1 MREHMLSI
9 DPGLKPGVVEWERED
24 NITTGAWGPWQ
35 IKRIDHRL
43 RPWVLAAPGW
53 DVVVTELQW
62 LFPKK
67 PGTPKGRGEDNPASI
82 LQLAFRAGFTLASI
96 PAMRRMALLPQTWRG
111 STALSKEQVQAGI
124 ARSLSPAEKELF
136 RDVPESR
143 HGDILDAIGIGRGAQ
158 KVLHTDEYDW
168 HFGK

>member
-9 DPGLKPGVVEWERED
+9 DPGLKPGAVSWRRMTDTLGNWMPWE
-24 NITTGAWGPWQ
+24 IQ
-35 IKRIDHRL
+35 RIDHKL
-43 RPWVLAAPGW
+43 NMWVFASPAW

-62 LFPKK
+62 IFPKK
-67 PGTPKGRGEDNPASI
+67 PGQKKGARPQDI

-96 PAMRRMALLPQTWRG
+96 PAHRRMALLPQTWRG

>member
-1 MREHMLSI
+1 VTAVQSMLSV
-9 DPGLKPGVVEWERED
+9 DPGLRPGVVLWER
-24 NITTGAWGPWQ
+24 TGEGLWCIRKVSW
-35 IKRIDHRL
+35 RL
-43 RPWVLAAPGW
+43 DPWVLSTKC
-53 DVVVTELQW
+53 DVAVCELQW
-62 LFPKK
+62 IFPKK
-67 PGTPKGRGEDNPASI
+67 PGQKTGARPQDI

-96 PAMRRMALLPQTWRG
+96 PAHRRMALLPQTWRG

-124 ARSLSPAEKELF
+124 ARSLTPAEKELF

>member
-1 MREHMLSI
+1 MTFQRMLSV
-9 DPGLKPGVVEWERED
+9 DPGLKPGCAAWERRGNTGD
-24 NITTGAWGPWQ
+24 WSPWKLTTISHKLTAPWLTSF
-35 IKRIDHRL
+35 K
-43 RPWVLAAPGW
+43 W
-53 DVVVTELQW
+53 DIVVTELQW

-67 PGTPKGRGEDNPASI
+67 PGQKTGARPQDI

-96 PAMRRMALLPQTWRG
+96 PAHRRMALLPQTWRG
-111 STALSKEQVQAGI
+111 STAQSKERVQAGI
-124 ARSLSPAEKELF
+124 ARSLTPAEKELF